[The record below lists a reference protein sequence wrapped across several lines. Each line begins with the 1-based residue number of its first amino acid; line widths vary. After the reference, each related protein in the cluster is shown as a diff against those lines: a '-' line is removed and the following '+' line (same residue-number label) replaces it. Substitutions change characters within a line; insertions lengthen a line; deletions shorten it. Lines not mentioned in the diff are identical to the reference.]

1 MIKRVFFILQCLLL
15 SYPLFFFEELS
26 AQEEGSR
33 LRNPF
38 LTSEEEMRV
47 LGIKPEKEREK
58 TIIPLE
64 KLNLS
69 GIMSGDKKI
78 AIINSEF
85 YTEGDTVGNFTIKEI
100 RPLSVILATDRNEY
114 ELELKDVLA
123 IKKQPRD
130 DSPEE
135 INKSD
140 QKEDKT
146 GKEDWTDDIIRK
158 LFGTEDE

>member
-1 MIKRVFFILQCLLL
+1 MIKRALLIILILLL
-15 SYPLFFFEELS
+15 LYPLCFFKDLS
-26 AQEEGSR
+26 AQEDGLR

-47 LGIKPEKEREK
+47 LGIRPEKEK

-85 YTEGDTVGNFTIKEI
+85 YTEGDSVGNFTVKEI

-114 ELELKDVLA
+114 ELKLKDVLT

-130 DSPEE
+130 DHQE
-135 INKSD
+135 KFDQVD

-158 LFGTEDE
+158 LFGAQDD